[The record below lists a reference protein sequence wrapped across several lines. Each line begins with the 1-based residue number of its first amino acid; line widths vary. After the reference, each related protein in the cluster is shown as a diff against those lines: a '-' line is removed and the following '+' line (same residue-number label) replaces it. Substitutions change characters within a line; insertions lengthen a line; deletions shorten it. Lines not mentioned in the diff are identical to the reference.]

1 MLYTQHMVYRNNYMD
16 TKLKKLFEKGTNFLG
31 AKFPIM
37 GGAMTWVSENN
48 LVAAT
53 CNAGGFGVIAAGSM
67 NEEELRQEIINT
79 RKKTN
84 KPFGVNLILLHPRIE
99 GLIETCMKQNVDLVV
114 FAGGFPKKRQI
125 AKLRINGLKTM
136 CFATTVSIAK
146 KMISYGI
153 DGLILEGNEA
163 GGHIGP
169 VSVNVLVQEIL
180 PEVIDIP
187 IFVAGGIGRGE
198 IFLKYLELGAA
209 GCQIGTRLVCSE
221 ESVAHQKFK
230 EIFIKSEARNCQIS
244 VRLDSRF
251 PVIPVRAIEN
261 NASRK
266 FIEEQKKVLKLLEKN
281 EISLKEAQLK
291 IEHFWAGS
299 LRKAVVDGDIE
310 NGSLMAG
317 QSVSLVKKIQPV
329 RDILNEIVNQAS
341 QQLTNDKKAM

>member
-1 MLYTQHMVYRNNYMD
+1 MNN
-16 TKLKKLFEKGTNFLG
+16 KLSKLFSKGSKFLG
-31 AKFPIM
+31 VKFPIM
-37 GGAMTWVSENN
+37 GGAMTWVSERN
-48 LVAAT
+48 LVSAT

-67 NEEELRQEIINT
+67 SPDQLECEIVGT

-84 KPFGVNLILLHPRIE
+84 KPFGVNLILLHPQIE
-99 GLIETCMKQNVDLVV
+99 ELIDLCLKLKVFLVV

-125 AKLRINGLKTM
+125 ERLKDNNVKTM
-136 CFATTVSIAK
+136 CFATTSSIAR
-146 KMISYGI
+146 KMTNYGVE
-153 DGLILEGNEA
+153 GLILEGNEA

-169 VSVNVLVQEIL
+169 VSINVLVQEIL
-180 PEVIDIP
+180 PEFLDTP

-221 ESVAHQKFK
+221 ESVAHKNFK
-230 EIFIKSEARNCQIS
+230 EIFIKSEARNCQVSIK
-244 VRLDSRF
+244 LDNRF

-261 NASRK
+261 NASKK
-266 FIEEQKKVLKLLEKN
+266 FLDEQKKVIRLLDN
-281 EISLKEAQLK
+281 DNISLKDAQLK

-299 LRKAVVDGDIE
+299 LKKAVIEGDIE

-329 RDILNEIVNQAS
+329 KEILEEIVFQADK
-341 QQLTNDKKAM
+341 QLINEMKGL